1 MTIEPTQLP
10 GVTFAALRSTAAAL
24 SLRTDV
30 AMFAGRTR
38 RGPVAEP
45 VRVDGWRRF
54 LTLYGGLSPDA
65 LTSYAVKGYFDNG
78 GEVAWIWRLGGGL
91 FTAAERV
98 WDLGSQALAAALGLD
113 AYRYVVTASS
123 PGVWGNAVKVAIEL
137 RRRLAGP
144 QSLDIFVTAGDEPPE
159 TLIGVPCED
168 LVEAVSNRSTYI
180 RLRTD
185 SAAPVAGPGPAGALT
200 HRWPLALAGGTD
212 PDVDYAAYELA
223 TAAAALQN
231 EPALLSLPD
240 LLRDLGNDNQ
250 RRGIIAASARDFS
263 ATLDRMVLVDLP
275 ESIDLAADADAWLS
289 DFGERDSLVRAAAA
303 YHPWIMVNDPLGSIA
318 EPQRRMPPSGHV
330 AGIISRLDRER
341 GAAVTPANASIEG
354 AVDLSRTLP
363 QTEQAG
369 LHALGINAIV
379 CQSGRGLV
387 VWGGRMLGG
396 RPDVVFSADTGF
408 IAHRRLI
415 HRLVR
420 AIRQTALPLVFEVNG
435 PQLWFALTRGATT
448 VLLEAWRGRALK
460 GIRPEEAFRVRCDAE
475 LNPPEVI
482 ERGQVVCEV
491 SLAPAVP
498 MEFITIRVA
507 LSADGQLE
515 VAEP

>member
-1 MTIEPTQLP
+1 MSVEPAELP

-30 AMFAGRTR
+30 AMFAGHTR
-38 RGPVAEP
+38 RGPVAEA

-78 GEVAWIWRLGGGL
+78 GEVAWIWRLGSGL

-98 WDLGSQALAAALGLD
+98 WDLGSQTLAAALGLN

-123 PGVWGNAVKVAIEL
+123 PGSWGDAIEVSIVL
-137 RRRLAGP
+137 RRKPAGP
-144 QSLDIFVTAGDEPPE
+144 QLLDIFVTVADEPPE
-159 TLIGVPCED
+159 TLIGVPCAD
-168 LVEAVSNRSTYI
+168 LVEAVAARSTYI
-180 RLRTD
+180 RLRVD
-185 SAAPVAGPGPAGALT
+185 SAAPVASPGPAGPLT
-200 HRWPLALAGGTD
+200 RRWTLRLAGGTD
-212 PDVDYAAYELA
+212 PDINYAAYELA
-223 TAAAALQN
+223 TEAAALQN
-231 EPALLSLPD
+231 EPALFCLPD
-240 LLRDLGNDNQ
+240 LPRDLADDDQ
-250 RRGIIAASARDFS
+250 RRGIIAAGARDFS
-263 ATLDRMVLVDLP
+263 TTLDRMMLVDLP
-275 ESIDLAADADAWLS
+275 ESIDLAVDADAWLS
-289 DFGERDSLVRAAAA
+289 HFGERDSLLRAAAA
-303 YHPWIMVNDPLGSIA
+303 YHPWIMINDPLGSIA

-341 GAAVTPANASIEG
+341 GAAITPANTSIEG

-369 LHALGINAIV
+369 LHALGINALM

-396 RPDVVFSADTGF
+396 RPDVAFSADTGF

-448 VLLEAWRGRALK
+448 VLLEAWRARALK
-460 GIRPEEAFRVRCDAE
+460 GTRPEEAFRVRCDAE
-475 LNPPEVI
+475 LNSPEVI